1 VFPVRQWLE
10 MGEKATTVAV
20 YFGALMFGSSQRMKS
35 CSLLMPPRFGSGSVG
50 VVWWFRRVV
59 LRQVLQ

>member
-20 YFGALMFGSSQRMKS
+20 YFGALMFGSSQRIRGAVCS
-35 CSLLMPPRFGSGSVG
+35 CRHGLAAGQL
-50 VVWWFRRVV
+50 VWWFRRAV